1 MSDPQAVGRG
11 VSPSRLPRHPFSVE
25 VNETGMRPK
34 RLRAGGSL
42 RLSIHTLTE
51 ELNALKVRVRDTI
64 PELPALKGVT
74 IRE

>member
-1 MSDPQAVGRG
+1 M
-11 VSPSRLPRHPFSVE
+11 LPPRVRTHT